1 MTIRTRFTLLFAVI
15 SGVIL
20 SFFSIAI
27 FYLSENYRQDDF
39 RTRLQE
45 RAIGMLEQMIE
56 ARLIGKQPL
65 IKRPEINIS
74 STLID
79 EDIQI
84 YDARGQMLYSDSNST
99 ITTEEII
106 PQLQKKE
113 VIYFSEGDKEGVG
126 FTYKHRGQPY
136 LLFAA
141 AVDKHGM
148 SYINNLRRILTV
160 RLFILLLIIVLSGWL
175 FSGYFIKPVSNIVKQ
190 ADQITHSNLNYRLKA
205 QNSNDEI
212 GKLTATFNRMLE
224 RLETSFNIQKRFVSN
239 ASHELRNPLT
249 AISGQIDVALLRD
262 REITEYKKILESIS
276 IDIKDLRTLTNNLL
290 ELASSDLDTVYQDME
305 EVRIDEI
312 LWTSRDELLRQKPE
326 YDIHISFKNITDN
339 EQSLICK
346 GKARLLETA
355 FINLM
360 DNACKFSHHK
370 SVEVGVV
377 INKKNT
383 VINFKDQGIGMPESY
398 LKHIFEPFY
407 RGSNAQGI
415 RGKGIGLSLV
425 RGIVKLHGGRIFIH
439 SVINEGTTV
448 EIILPNLS

>member
-141 AVDKHGM
+141 AVDKH
-148 SYINNLRRILTV
+148 
-160 RLFILLLIIVLSGWL
+160 
-175 FSGYFIKPVSNIVKQ
+175 
-190 ADQITHSNLNYRLKA
+190 
-205 QNSNDEI
+205 
-212 GKLTATFNRMLE
+212 
-224 RLETSFNIQKRFVSN
+224 
-239 ASHELRNPLT
+239 
-249 AISGQIDVALLRD
+249 
-262 REITEYKKILESIS
+262 
-276 IDIKDLRTLTNNLL
+276 
-290 ELASSDLDTVYQDME
+290 
-305 EVRIDEI
+305 
-312 LWTSRDELLRQKPE
+312 
-326 YDIHISFKNITDN
+326 
-339 EQSLICK
+339 
-346 GKARLLETA
+346 
-355 FINLM
+355 
-360 DNACKFSHHK
+360 
-370 SVEVGVV
+370 
-377 INKKNT
+377 
-383 VINFKDQGIGMPESY
+383 
-398 LKHIFEPFY
+398 
-407 RGSNAQGI
+407 
-415 RGKGIGLSLV
+415 
-425 RGIVKLHGGRIFIH
+425 
-439 SVINEGTTV
+439 
-448 EIILPNLS
+448 